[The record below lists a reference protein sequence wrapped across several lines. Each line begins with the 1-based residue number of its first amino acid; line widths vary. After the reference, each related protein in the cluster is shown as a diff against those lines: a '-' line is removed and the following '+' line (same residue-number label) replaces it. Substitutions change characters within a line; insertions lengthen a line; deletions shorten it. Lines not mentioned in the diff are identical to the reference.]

1 MSSFL
6 EKFFKS
12 SNPAQVGSREY
23 RIQEHMRLWLILL
36 NIPHL
41 IYYFIVLMAGIISL
55 LLALLK
61 MTDLFWSLIF
71 EFLILTLVLSVS
83 YAAGHSANTKNYILS
98 YIFIIAAY
106 FILKDSYLSAFTIF
120 FGG

>member
-6 EKFFKS
+6 ERFFKS
-12 SNPAQVGSREY
+12 RNPAEVGSTEY
-23 RIQEHMRLWLILL
+23 RMHENMRLWLILL

-41 IYYFIVLMAGIISL
+41 IYYFIVLMAVTIGF

-61 MTDLFWSLIF
+61 MPDLLGHFIF
-71 EFLILTLVLSVS
+71 EFLILTFVLAVS
-83 YAAGHSANTKNYILS
+83 YAAGHSANMRNYILS
-98 YIFIIAAY
+98 YIFIIVAY
-106 FILKDSYLSAFTIF
+106 FILKESYLSAFTIF

>member
-6 EKFFKS
+6 ERFFQS
-12 SNPAQVGSREY
+12 SNPAQVGCTEY
-23 RIQEHMRLWLILL
+23 RMHEYMRLWLILL

-41 IYYFIVLMAGIISL
+41 IYYFIVLMSLSIGL

-61 MTDLFWSLIF
+61 MPDLLRHFIF
-71 EFLILTLVLSVS
+71 EFLILTLVLAVS
-83 YAAGHSANTKNYILS
+83 YAAGHSANTRNYILS

-106 FILKDSYLSAFTIF
+106 FILKDSYLGAFAIF